1 MVFLNSDRFN
11 PGLLA
16 RFARREFAPNRYDAI
31 AFALIGALAVL
42 VIHGAQQMGQP
53 VAALHLSP
61 VVLNPARLPEYA
73 LRSTLRM
80 FAAIVVSLAFT
91 FVVAT
96 LAAKSRKAGLVIV
109 PMLDI
114 LQSIPILTFLAFT
127 TAFFIGLFPH
137 SELGAESAAIFGIF
151 TSQAWN
157 MAFSFY
163 QSLRTL
169 PADLEEV
176 STQFN
181 LSPWQRFIKL
191 ELPFATPALVW
202 NTMMSMSGSWFFV
215 VASEALTVGNR
226 SVTLPGIGSWL
237 ALAIDQGDVRSVMWA
252 VVAMGMVILLYDQ
265 LLFRPIV
272 AWADKFRFEL
282 TASEQEPQSWFLD
295 LLQRTRLF
303 PRIARP
309 IAGLFAAI
317 PRPPRI
323 RSPVRPITNPAMVL
337 WFDRIWITVVILA
350 AVWAAVTI
358 AIYVHHTLHSH
369 DILSAFGLGFL
380 TFARVIVLIAVASL
394 IWVPIGVWIGLRPAW
409 SQRIQPVAQFLAAFP
424 VNILFPFV
432 VMGIVTWRLN
442 PNIWLSPLIVL
453 GTQWY
458 ILFNVV
464 AGASVLPT
472 DLKEAAGIFR
482 LRSWQ
487 RWRDLIL
494 PGIFPYYVTG
504 ALTASGGSW
513 NASIVAEFVTW
524 KHNQIQAAGLGSYI
538 AQNMVAGDFPRI
550 ALGSTVISVFVL
562 AMNHALWRPMYRY
575 AEKNLRLN

>member
-1 MVFLNSDRFN
+1 MVFLSSDRFN
-11 PGLLA
+11 TGLLA
-16 RFARREFAPNRYDAI
+16 RFARREYAPNRYDLI
-31 AFALIGALAVL
+31 ALVL
-42 VIHGAQQMGQP
+42 VGAAAVFVVHGAQQMNLP
-53 VAALHLSP
+53 VAHLKTSP
-61 VVLNPARLPEYA
+61 IVLDPRRLPGYA

-80 FAAIVVSLAFT
+80 FAAIIVSLLFT
-91 FVVAT
+91 FVVST

-127 TAFFIGLFPH
+127 TAFFIGLFPR
-137 SELGAESAAIFGIF
+137 SELGAECAAIFGIF

-169 PADLEEV
+169 PGDLEEV
-176 STQFN
+176 SEQFH
-181 LSPWQRFIKL
+181 LSAWQRFTKL

-215 VASEALTVGNR
+215 VASEALTVGDRNIA
-226 SVTLPGIGSWL
+226 LPGIGSWL
-237 ALAIDQGDVRSVMWA
+237 AVAIDQGDIAAVVWA
-252 VVAMGMVILLYDQ
+252 VVAMGVVILLYDQ

-272 AWADKFRFEL
+272 AWADKFRFEM
-282 TASEQEPQSWFLD
+282 TASEHEPQSWFLD
-295 LLQRTRLF
+295 LLKKTRLL

-309 IAGLFAAI
+309 IGALLEAI

-323 RSPVRPITNPAMVL
+323 SFAPRSAPNPVLIR
-337 WFDRIWITVVILA
+337 WFDRIWIAVVILTA
-350 AVWAAVTI
+350 AWGAATI
-358 AIYVHHTLHSH
+358 ALYVHHSLTLK
-369 DILSAFGLGFL
+369 DVMTAVGLGFL
-380 TFARVIVLIAVASL
+380 TFLRVILLIALASL

-409 SQRIQPVAQFLAAFP
+409 SQRIQPLAQFLAAFP

-432 VMGIVTWRLN
+432 VLTIVAWRLD
-442 PNIWLSPLIVL
+442 PDIWLSPLIIL

-464 AGASVLPT
+464 AGASVLPN
-472 DLKEAAGIFR
+472 DLKEAAGIFG
-482 LRSWQ
+482 LRTWQ

-513 NASIVAEFVTW
+513 NASIVAEFVSW
-524 KHNQIQAAGLGSYI
+524 KHTHIQAAGLGSFI
-538 AQNMVAGDFPRI
+538 ASAMAAGDFPRI
-550 ALGSTVISVFVL
+550 ALGSTVISAFVL
-562 AMNHALWRPMYRY
+562 LMNHSLWRPMYRY